1 MPHVPAFE
9 IGAVFLLIALWMG
22 LSRAREV
29 FPEMLQS
36 VKPLLLVSAVVL
48 LAAAGYQVLPDLYH
62 GWWPGTTA
70 TLPPTARKAT
80 PSFTRTGAI
89 PASKKI
95 TITEVEYILKVAPK
109 PAAASLAA
117 VEEKPPEPAAGAATP
132 VVVTPA
138 EEPAAATTLK
148 SESGGKKIIKTIGR
162 ALHLGHRKYE
172 PPAQQ

>member
-36 VKPLLLVSAVVL
+36 VKPLVLVSAAVL

-62 GWWPGTTA
+62 RWWPDATA
-70 TLPPTARKAT
+70 TPPATVTKAT
-80 PSFTRTGAI
+80 PPITRTGA
-89 PASKKI
+89 PSAPKKA
-95 TITEVEYILKVAPK
+95 TITDVEYILKVAPK

-117 VEEKPPEPAAGAATP
+117 VEEKPPEPAAALTTP
-132 VVVTPA
+132 VVVTPVVVT
-138 EEPAAATTLK
+138 PL
-148 SESGGKKIIKTIGR
+148 R
-162 ALHLGHRKYE
+162 NR
-172 PPAQQ
+172 PPRPR